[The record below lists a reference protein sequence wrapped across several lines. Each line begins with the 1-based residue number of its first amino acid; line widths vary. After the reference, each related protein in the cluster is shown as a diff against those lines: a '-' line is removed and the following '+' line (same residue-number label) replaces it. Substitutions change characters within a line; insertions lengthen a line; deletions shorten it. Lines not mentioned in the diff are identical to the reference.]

1 MTQAPPVTDAAHA
14 KQHTYV
20 LLSLFLFAYFFAQAM
35 TISLLPIWLKGPLAL
50 TGQQTGIVIGANSL
64 AALISQPIYGF
75 VSDKIGMRKY
85 VLWFLAAMV
94 LGSVLFFTQVYEPLL
109 RHNLLLGAAVG
120 GSYLGLTFYA
130 GSFALES
137 YVDRLGRHFGFEFS
151 RVRLWG
157 SLGFACAAFFSGQ
170 LFNISPTINFTL
182 ASTAGLLLLPI
193 VFLLRPVATANAL
206 EASKTLK
213 LSDSLAVLRM
223 GRFWGYMVL
232 ILGVTDLYLVF
243 DQQFPAYYAS
253 QFADPAH
260 GRAMFGHLNGAQI
273 FLEAAGMFVSP
284 WIVTRLGIKRS
295 LLLAS
300 GVMIFRITGSGL
312 VSGPVAISAMKM
324 LHSLELPIL
333 IVANFKYIARHFPAR
348 LASTIYMVG
357 VSFGHSLGLALLSPL
372 AGRGYDHI
380 GFPHTYLCIAG
391 IALIF
396 WLGAWFTLSPD
407 GPAPTVPNSESETPA

>member
-1 MTQAPPVTDAAHA
+1 MPLGTLPENTRA
-14 KQHTYV
+14 KWRTYG

-35 TISLLPIWLKGPLAL
+35 TISLLPLWLKGPLGL
-50 TGQQTGIVIGANSL
+50 TGEQTGLVIGANSL

-85 VLWFLAAMV
+85 VLWFLALMV
-94 LGSVLFFTQVYEPLL
+94 ATSVLFFTQVYEPLL
-109 RHNLLLGAAVG
+109 RTNLLIGAVVG
-120 GSYLGLTFYA
+120 GTYLGLTFYA

-137 YVDRLGRHFGFEFS
+137 YVDRLGRHYGFEFS

-170 LFNISPTINFTL
+170 LFNITPTINFAL
-182 ASTAGLLLLPI
+182 ATGAGLLLLPI
-193 VFLLRPVATANAL
+193 VALLRPATKAQDPAT
-206 EASKTLK
+206 SKTIRLG
-213 LSDSLAVLRM
+213 DSLAVLKM
-223 GRFWGYMVL
+223 PKFWGYMVL

-260 GRAMFGHLNGAQI
+260 GRAMFGYLNSAQI

-284 WIVTRLGIKRS
+284 WIVARLGVKHS

-300 GVMIFRITGSGL
+300 GIMIFRITGSGL
-312 VSGPVAISAMKM
+312 ATGPVAISAMKM
-324 LHSLELPIL
+324 LHSFELPIL
-333 IVANFKYIARHFPAR
+333 IVANFKYISRHFSPA

-372 AGRGYDHI
+372 AGRGYDQI
-380 GFPHTYLCIAG
+380 GFPHTYLCIAAL
-391 IALIF
+391 ALIF
-396 WLGAWFTLSPD
+396 WLGAWFALAPD
-407 GPAPTVPNSESETPA
+407 RNGLPASNPNEVPA